1 MASSILNMFA
11 RVADFSVGTFDRILN
26 ATGMG
31 DLYLAMVFLALLFG
45 FLMSNFG
52 NAFHSGS
59 DLAAD
64 LYSKG
69 SDKAKSRSSKPY
81 RLGSDHKVH

>member
-1 MASSILNMFA
+1 MADSIINMFL
-11 RVADFSVGTFDRILN
+11 RVADFSVGTFEKILN
-26 ATGMG
+26 RTGMG
-31 DLYLAMVFLALLFG
+31 ELYLAMVFVSLLFG

-69 SDKAKSRSSKPY
+69 SDKVKSR
-81 RLGSDHKVH
+81 RSDRKGH

>member
-1 MASSILNMFA
+1 MASSIMNMFA
-11 RVADFSVGTFDRILN
+11 RVADFSVGTFEKILKR
-26 ATGMG
+26 TGMG

-59 DLAAD
+59 DIAAD

-69 SDKAKSRSSKPY
+69 SDKVKSR
-81 RLGSDHKVH
+81 RSDRKGH